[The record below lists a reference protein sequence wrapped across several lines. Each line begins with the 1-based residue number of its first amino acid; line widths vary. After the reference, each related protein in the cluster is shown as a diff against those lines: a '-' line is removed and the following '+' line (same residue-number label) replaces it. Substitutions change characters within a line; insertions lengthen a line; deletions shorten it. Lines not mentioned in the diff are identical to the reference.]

1 MKLFSMVILVHLLA
15 WPVRAQSPRTLP
27 APKQDQ
33 CRLSGMVVK
42 LAGSEPLRK
51 ARVRLQSV
59 DEPTHSIAVV
69 TDEAG
74 RFELKGLDP
83 GHYRLTASRLG
94 YVTSEYGQ
102 RKASDP
108 GAVLTL
114 RAGQEMKDLLFR
126 LVPAA
131 IIAGRILDDDSEPL
145 PGVTVSA
152 LREVYSE
159 GKRSLTTS
167 TTAETNDLGEYR
179 LYGLA
184 PGRYFVSAV
193 FPQWNRFG
201 DANESEDTTASSQ
214 GYAKIYFPG
223 TPEAAKAISFS
234 VKAGEE
240 IPSVEMLMQQ
250 VPVYRVRGHVYNQIT
265 HKPGTGTTVIVTAR
279 TQNHE
284 WDSGFKHADV
294 QKQDGSF
301 EIPEITPGSY
311 VLTAMWFDEGQM
323 YSTTLPIEVGRADVE
338 GIAVTISQGVNISG
352 QIVWEG
358 KPRLERDELTVTA
371 VPVGLNFVFQ
381 GGARVSQGDSFI
393 LRNVGDGTYHAELAG
408 ESKDC
413 YIKDVRY
420 AGSSVIDDGF
430 TVVRG
435 APASLQILISPNGAD
450 VKGAVSDANG
460 LPVAGVWVVL
470 VPSAPRRG
478 QHRLYKKQTT
488 DQYGHFDLTGIEPGD
503 YMLFSWDEVEDGAWE
518 DADFLKPFEEKGEKV
533 AVQEG
538 DSKGI
543 NLTTIVISSIDQ
555 KKQ

>member
-1 MKLFSMVILVHLLA
+1 
-15 WPVRAQSPRTLP
+15 
-27 APKQDQ
+27 
-33 CRLSGMVVK
+33 
-42 LAGSEPLRK
+42 
-51 ARVRLQSV
+51 V
-59 DEPTHSIAVV
+59 DEPTHSVAVV

-94 YVTSEYGQ
+94 YVVSEYGQ
-102 RKASDP
+102 RKANDP

-159 GKRSLTTS
+159 GKRSLATA

-193 FPQWNRFG
+193 FPQWSRFG
-201 DANESEDTTASSQ
+201 DANGSEDTAASSQ

-250 VPVYRVRGHVYNQIT
+250 VVVYRIRGHVYNQIT
-265 HKPGTGTTVIVTAR
+265 HKPGTNTTVVLTAR
-279 TQNHE
+279 NQNHE
-284 WDSGFKHADV
+284 WDSGYKQADV

-311 VLTAMWFDEGQM
+311 VLTAMWFDEGQI
-323 YSTTLPIEVGRADVE
+323 YSTTLPIEVGKADVE
-338 GIAVTISQGVNISG
+338 GIAVTIGQGVNISG

-381 GGARVSQGDSFI
+381 GGARVSQGDSFV

-435 APASLQILISPNGAD
+435 AAASLEISISPNGAS

-478 QHRLYKKQTT
+478 RHRLYKKQTT
-488 DQYGHFDLTGIEPGD
+488 DQYGHFELRGIEPGD

-518 DADFLKPFEEKGEKV
+518 DADFLKPFEEKGQKV

-543 NLTTIVISSIDQ
+543 NLTTIVISNIDQ

>member
-1 MKLFSMVILVHLLA
+1 MAILVHLLA
-15 WPVRAQSPRTLP
+15 WPARAQSPRTLP
-27 APKQDQ
+27 VPKQDQ
-33 CRLSGMVVK
+33 CRISGMVVK

-59 DEPTHSIAVV
+59 DEPTHSVAVV

-94 YVTSEYGQ
+94 YVVSEYGQ
-102 RKASDP
+102 RKANDP

-159 GKRSLTTS
+159 GKRSLATA

-193 FPQWNRFG
+193 FPQWSRFG
-201 DANESEDTTASSQ
+201 DANGSEDTAASSQ

-250 VPVYRVRGHVYNQIT
+250 VVVYRIRGHVYNQIT
-265 HKPGTGTTVIVTAR
+265 HKPGTNTTVVLTAR
-279 TQNHE
+279 NQNHE
-284 WDSGFKHADV
+284 WDSGYKQADV

-311 VLTAMWFDEGQM
+311 VLTAMWFDEGQI
-323 YSTTLPIEVGRADVE
+323 YSTTLPIEVGKADVE
-338 GIAVTISQGVNISG
+338 GIAVTIGQGVNISG

-381 GGARVSQGDSFI
+381 GGARVSQGDSFV

-435 APASLQILISPNGAD
+435 AAASLEISISPNGAS

-478 QHRLYKKQTT
+478 RHRLYKKQTT
-488 DQYGHFDLTGIEPGD
+488 DQYGHFELRGIEPGD

-518 DADFLKPFEEKGEKV
+518 DADFLKPFEEKGQKV

-543 NLTTIVISSIDQ
+543 NLTTIVISNIDQ